1 MAAKKTPWG
10 YQKFCPESERVDV
23 KSEVYLAMFRASMK
37 EDRAS
42 VPSSYSAVEEGL
54 VSPVR
59 DQGQCGQWRNWMIEY
74 S

>member
-1 MAAKKTPWG
+1 M
-10 YQKFCPESERVDV
+10 DV
-23 KSEVYLAMFRASMK
+23 KSEVYFAMFRASMK

-42 VPSSYSAVEEGL
+42 VPSLYSAVEEGL